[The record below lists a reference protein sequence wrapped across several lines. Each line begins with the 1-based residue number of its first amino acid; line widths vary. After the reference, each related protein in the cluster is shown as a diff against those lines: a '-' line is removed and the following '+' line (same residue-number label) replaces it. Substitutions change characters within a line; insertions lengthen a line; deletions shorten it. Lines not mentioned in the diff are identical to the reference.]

1 MSAAIH
7 SPILAMHTV
16 APWLNTNAIDHVSL
30 GHTISCL
37 NERVLQEHE
46 HLFLEGERQ
55 THIYLVLEGVVGMY
69 KLLSDGRRQI
79 STFAYPGDILGLDC
93 TDSHVNNSEALSP
106 SRVRCIPVNAIDKLI
121 RNEPGFG
128 QALLRLAASE
138 LAETREQMLSL
149 GRKSAAEKLA
159 TFLVR
164 IARRSTAIGQAS
176 DTIQI
181 PMKRCE
187 IADFL
192 GLTIETVSR
201 NFTKLKVSRVIRLKS
216 KSEIEILNL
225 ALLEAMADGDDTGL
239 VQ

>member
-1 MSAAIH
+1 MSAATIQ
-7 SPILAMHTV
+7 PLLAMRTV
-16 APWLNTNAIDHVSL
+16 APWLDTHAIDHVAL

-37 NERVLQEHE
+37 GERVLQEHE
-46 HLFLEGERQ
+46 HLFLEGEKQ

-79 STFAYPGDILGLDC
+79 STFAYPGDIIGLDC
-93 TDSHVNNSEALSP
+93 TGSHVNNSEALSA
-106 SRVRCIPVNAIDKLI
+106 SVVRCIPVNAIDKLI
-121 RNEPGFG
+121 RSEPGFG
-128 QALLRLAASE
+128 QALLQLAASE

-164 IARRSTAIGQAS
+164 IARRGASVGQAS

-216 KSEIEILNL
+216 NSEIEILDR
-225 ALLEAMADGDDTGL
+225 AMLEAIADGDDSSL
-239 VQ
+239 IQ